1 MCRAVSRETENDAK
15 SAKNLLNSGVFG
27 DFFLRIK
34 PEKQAKNKFDP
45 FLRENFTEKFC
56 VFLPNFSGCFVTQ
69 IFYNF
74 LFVSQCSKGF
84 LVCEKQNDFFADR
97 QSKTFV
103 KITRC
108 GCAFWCAFI
117 WSLYFGLKY
126 LLFKVYFGRMVPK
139 NGY

>member
-15 SAKNLLNSGVFG
+15 SAKNPLNSGVFG

-74 LFVSQCSKGF
+74 LFVSQCFIGGGLFCGEKAGGF
-84 LVCEKQNDFFADR
+84 GDNKRKVFEKA
-97 QSKTFV
+97 
-103 KITRC
+103 
-108 GCAFWCAFI
+108 A
-117 WSLYFGLKY
+117 
-126 LLFKVYFGRMVPK
+126 
-139 NGY
+139 

>member
-15 SAKNLLNSGVFG
+15 SAKNPLNSGVLG

-74 LFVSQCSKGF
+74 LFVSQCFIGGGLFCGEKAGGF
-84 LVCEKQNDFFADR
+84 GDNKRKVFEKA
-97 QSKTFV
+97 
-103 KITRC
+103 
-108 GCAFWCAFI
+108 A
-117 WSLYFGLKY
+117 
-126 LLFKVYFGRMVPK
+126 
-139 NGY
+139 